1 MALAIKRVRKKA
13 GLQPGA
19 MVFSG
24 PERTHPVRIS
34 VITYAD
40 GRIDERQDVSIEN
53 ALISLDRPGV
63 TWIDFNGIH
72 DTTLVEKIGKH
83 FSLHPLVLEDIV
95 TTGQRPKFEDYGE
108 YLFLTIKRIS
118 INPQPQTI
126 GIEELSI
133 IVGKNFVL
141 TFQETEEDSFTPV
154 KDRLRKGTDRF
165 LKSGTDYLAYALI
178 DMIVDNYFAVLEE
191 VGELF
196 EQVQNQVLATPTPMT
211 LRMVYRLKNDLILM
225 RRSIWPL
232 RDVIIGLQRHESA
245 LLTHTT
251 ELYLR
256 DVQDH
261 TVQIMDTI
269 ETLRDMLAGT
279 LDIYM
284 SSVSNRLNQV
294 MKVLTIIATIFIPLT
309 FVVGIYGMNFDHMP
323 ELHWRYGYALIM
335 AGMLLVA
342 VGMLWWFRRNKWL

>member
-1 MALAIKRVRKKA
+1 MALGIKRVRKKA

-34 VITYAD
+34 ILHYAD
-40 GRIDERQDVSIEN
+40 SRVDESKNVAVEE
-53 ALISLDRPGV
+53 ALMPFDRPGV
-63 TWIDFNGIH
+63 TWIDLNGIH
-72 DTTLVEKIGKH
+72 DTTLVETIGKH
-83 FSLHPLVLEDIV
+83 FSLHPLVLEDLV
-95 TTGQRPKFEDYGE
+95 TTGQRPKLEDYGD

-118 INPQPQTI
+118 LTAPHKTL

-133 IVGKNFVL
+133 IVGRNYVL
-141 TFQETEEDSFTPV
+141 TFQETEEDSFTAV

-165 LKSGTDYLAYALI
+165 LKSGTDYLAYALV
-178 DMIVDNYFAVLEE
+178 DMVVDNYFAVLEE
-191 VGELF
+191 LGEQF
-196 EQVQNQVLATPTPMT
+196 EQVQNQVLASPTPMT
-211 LRMVYRLKNDLILM
+211 LRTVYRLKNDLIMM

-232 RDVIIGLQRHESA
+232 RDVIIGMQRNESP
-245 LLTHTT
+245 LITHATA
-251 ELYLR
+251 LYLR

-284 SSVSNRLNQV
+284 SSVSNRMNQV
-294 MKVLTIIATIFIPLT
+294 MKILTMIATIFIPLT
-309 FVVGIYGMNFDHMP
+309 FVVGIYGMNFDFMP
-323 ELHWRYGYALIM
+323 ELHWQYGYPLIM
-335 AGMLLVA
+335 GVMFLV
-342 VGMLWWFRRNKWL
+342 VVVMLWWFRRNKWW